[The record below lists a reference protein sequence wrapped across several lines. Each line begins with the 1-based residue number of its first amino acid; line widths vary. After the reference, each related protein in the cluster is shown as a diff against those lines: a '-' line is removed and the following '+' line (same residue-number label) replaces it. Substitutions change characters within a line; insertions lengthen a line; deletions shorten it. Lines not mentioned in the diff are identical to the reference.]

1 MTMTGRWTALA
12 VVAGISLA
20 GASASIARDV
30 APLPASGSHDL
41 FNDEPEPWRAY
52 FNAARTAEQLADPV
66 ERCLAYPDLP
76 GTQWPAGY
84 GAAHCHY
91 HLGRVPTV
99 AETDALV
106 SAGNVDELERRVHV
120 LLATH
125 ETEVPERESVHRFFQ
140 QLSEEPKDGLRITE
154 RWVALAPDSALAAV
168 ARGSALKGAG
178 WAARG
183 GKWARETSGT
193 QMRVMSEYFDQA
205 ESQFKRAAKL
215 QPGWVYPYVGL
226 MDVGKADRDEVGE
239 WGFKKANAIDPGC
252 GEVAYRRMQAL
263 EPRWGGSWGA
273 MEAYANQLA
282 VHVAR
287 RPLLA
292 NQISAP
298 YADFV
303 SMVDEDQRRTP
314 KVIALLESAV
324 QTSGLE
330 AGLHAAATAIMD
342 PSEGEPDRRRGVAM
356 LLQESRFQP
365 AGTWADRA
373 IGRYFVRRDPAWA
386 KSVLQRA
393 VTADPDDAFGQFN
406 LGAASYNTGDFDEA
420 ESHYLAAANDPDYQA
435 DALGDLASMWLLDSG
450 LEPGKA
456 VAKAKPFVERLLK
469 AHPKNADGLYLRI
482 VLKAVSP
489 KGFLDETLIREFL
502 AVADRSDPRQER
514 RRATMAKLLDEL
526 KKGPPSG
533 VSVTF
538 D

>member
-1 MTMTGRWTALA
+1 MTGRWAALA
-12 VVAGISLA
+12 LVAGISFA
-20 GASASIARDV
+20 GVSTAIAKDV
-30 APLPASGSHDL
+30 APLPAGGSPDL
-41 FNDEPEPWRAY
+41 FKDEPEPWRTY
-52 FNAARTAEQLADPV
+52 FRGARKAEQLADPL

-106 SAGNVDELERRVHV
+106 SAGNIVELEQRLRA

-140 QLSEEPKDGLRITE
+140 QLSEAPEDGLRITE
-154 RWVALAPDSALAAV
+154 RWLALAPDSALAAV

-178 WAARG
+178 WKARG
-183 GKWARETSGT
+183 GKWSRETPAT
-193 QMRVMSEYFDQA
+193 QMRAMSAYFDQA
-205 ESQFKRAAKL
+205 ESHFKRATKL

-273 MEAYANQLA
+273 MEVYAKQLA
-282 VHVAR
+282 AHVAR

-292 NQISAP
+292 NQISEP

-303 SMVDEDQRRTP
+303 SMVDKEQSRTP
-314 KVIALLESAV
+314 KVIALLETAV

-330 AGLHAAATAIMD
+330 AGLHAAANAIMF
-342 PSEGEPDRRRGVAM
+342 PSEGKADKRRGVAM

-365 AGTWADRA
+365 AGAWADRA
-373 IGRYFVRRDPAWA
+373 IGSYFVRRDAVWA

-393 VTADPDDAFGQFN
+393 VAAEPDDAFGRYN
-406 LGAASYNTGDFDEA
+406 LGAANYNTGDFAEA
-420 ESHYLAAANDPDYQA
+420 EPHYLAAANDPDYQE
-435 DALGDLASMWLLDSG
+435 DALGELATMWLLDSR

-456 VAKAKPFVERLLK
+456 AAKARPFVDRLLK
-469 AHPKNADGLYLRI
+469 AHPKNADGRYLRI

-489 KGFLDETLIREFL
+489 KGFPDEALIREFL
-502 AVADRSDPRQER
+502 AVADRSDPRQEHR
-514 RRATMAKLLDEL
+514 RVAMAKLLDDL

-533 VSVTF
+533 VSATF

>member
-1 MTMTGRWTALA
+1 MTGRWAALA
-12 VVAGISLA
+12 LVAGIVFA
-20 GASASIARDV
+20 GVSTAIAKEV
-30 APLPASGSHDL
+30 AALPAGGSPDR
-41 FNDEPEPWRAY
+41 FKDEPEPWRTY
-52 FNAARTAEQLADPV
+52 FRAARKAEQIADPL

-106 SAGNVDELERRVHV
+106 SAGNIDELEQRLRS

-125 ETEVPERESVHRFFQ
+125 ETDVPERESVHRFFQ
-140 QLSEEPKDGLRITE
+140 LLSEEPKDGLRITE

-178 WAARG
+178 WEARG
-183 GKWARETSGT
+183 EDWARETSDT
-193 QMRVMSEYFDQA
+193 QMRAMSAYFDQA
-205 ESQFKRAAKL
+205 EIQFKRATEL
-215 QPGWVYPYVGL
+215 QPGWVYPYIGL
-226 MDVGKADRDEVGE
+226 MDIGKADRDEIGE
-239 WGFKKANAIDPGC
+239 WGFEKANAIDPGC

-263 EPRWGGSWGA
+263 APRWGGSWGA
-273 MEAYANQLA
+273 MEVYAKQLA

-292 NQISAP
+292 NQISEL
-298 YADFV
+298 YSDFIA
-303 SMVDEDQRRTP
+303 MVDVDQRRTP
-314 KVIALLESAV
+314 KAIALLESAV

-330 AGLHAAATAIMD
+330 AGLRAAAAAIMD

-365 AGTWADRA
+365 AGTWSDRQ
-373 IGRYFVRRDPAWA
+373 IGSYFVRRDPAWA
-386 KSVLQRA
+386 KSVLRRA
-393 VTADPDDAFGQFN
+393 VAAAPDDAFGRYS
-406 LGAASYNTGDFDEA
+406 LGAANYNSGDFDEA
-420 ESHYLAAANDPDYQA
+420 EPHYLVAANHPDYEA
-435 DALGDLASMWLLDSG
+435 EALGELATMWLLDAG

-456 VAKAKPFVERLLK
+456 AAKAKPFVERLLK
-469 AHPKNADGLYLRI
+469 AHPKNANGLYLRI
-482 VLKAVSP
+482 VLKAASP
-489 KGFLDETLIREFL
+489 QGFPDETLIREYL
-502 AVADRSDPRQER
+502 AVADHSDPRQER
-514 RRATMAKLLDEL
+514 RRAGMTKLLADL

-533 VSVTF
+533 ISVTF

>member
-1 MTMTGRWTALA
+1 MTERWAALA
-12 VVAGISLA
+12 LVAGILFA
-20 GASASIARDV
+20 GGSTAMAKDL
-30 APLPASGSHDL
+30 APLPAGGSPDL
-41 FNDEPEPWRAY
+41 FKHEPEPWRTY
-52 FNAARTAEQLADPV
+52 FRAARKAEQLADPL

-106 SAGNVDELERRVHV
+106 SAGNIVELEQRLRS

-125 ETEVPERESVHRFFQ
+125 ETEVPEREGVHLFFQ

-154 RWVALAPDSALAAV
+154 RWLALAPDSALAAV

-178 WAARG
+178 WEARG

-193 QMRVMSEYFDQA
+193 QMRVMSAYFDQA
-205 ESQFKRAAKL
+205 ESQFKRATKL

-239 WGFKKANAIDPGC
+239 WGFEKANAIDPGC

-273 MEAYANQLA
+273 MEMYAKQLA

-292 NQISAP
+292 NQISEP

-314 KVIALLESAV
+314 KAIALLESAV

-342 PSEGEPDRRRGVAM
+342 PSEGEPDGRRGVAM

-393 VTADPDDAFGQFN
+393 VAADSDDAFGQYN
-406 LGAASYNTGDFDEA
+406 LGAANYNNGDFDEA
-420 ESHYLAAANDPDYQA
+420 EPHYVAAANNPDYQA
-435 DALGDLASMWLLDSG
+435 DALNELASMWLLDSG

-456 VAKAKPFVERLLK
+456 AAKAKPFVERLLK
-469 AHPKNADGLYLRI
+469 AHPKNANGLYLRI

-489 KGFLDETLIREFL
+489 KGFLDEALIREFL
-502 AVADRSDPRQER
+502 AVADRSDPRLEH
-514 RRATMAKLLDEL
+514 RRAAMTKLLDDL

-533 VSVTF
+533 ISVTF